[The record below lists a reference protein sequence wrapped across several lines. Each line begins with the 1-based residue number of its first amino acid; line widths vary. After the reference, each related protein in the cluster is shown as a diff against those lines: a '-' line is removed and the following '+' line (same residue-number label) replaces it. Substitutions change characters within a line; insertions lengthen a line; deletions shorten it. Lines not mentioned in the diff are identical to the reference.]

1 MRDMLLDL
9 PSLWVPDNVVHHGD
23 SEAHPENVVQPM
35 TDTKPILF
43 LFLAGAV
50 DIAVTLLVL
59 FMDWGTES
67 TIYYNWVTPMWL
79 MCLYM
84 IVVNLV
90 LCLGLLFFC
99 QHLEQNKSNL
109 ALHLALVFVTATVY
123 VFGFARLYFGAGTG
137 ILITMEMMG
146 I

>member
-9 PSLWVPDNVVHHGD
+9 PSLWVPDDRVHHRD
-23 SEAHPENVVQPM
+23 SEAHPENVVQHM

-67 TIYYNWVTPMWL
+67 TIYYNWITPMWL

-90 LCLGLLFFC
+90 FC
-99 QHLEQNKSNL
+99 L
-109 ALHLALVFVTATVY
+109 ALLHFTNHLSKSTEIFGIRAALVVLSASLY
-123 VFGFARLYFGAGTG
+123 VFGFARLYFGAGAG
-137 ILITMEMMG
+137 ILITLEMMG

>member
-9 PSLWVPDNVVHHGD
+9 PSLWVPHSGVSHRAGE
-23 SEAHPENVVQPM
+23 SHPEDVVQHM
-35 TDTKPILF
+35 TDIKPILF
-43 LFLAGAV
+43 LFLAGV
-50 DIAVTLLVL
+50 IDIAVTLLVL

-67 TIYYNWVTPMWL
+67 TIYYNWISPMWL

-90 LCLGLLFFC
+90 FC
-99 QHLEQNKSNL
+99 L
-109 ALHLALVFVTATVY
+109 ALLHFTNHLSKNMEIFGIRAAIVVLSASLY

-137 ILITMEMMG
+137 ILITLEMMG